1 MIHLDFESRSTVN
14 LGKTKC
20 GSNAYAR
27 HPSTQVLC
35 AAYAVDDGLVD
46 VWHRGHP
53 LIGVPESVPPEE
65 FIEAVIDNHE
75 VEAHNANFERAI
87 ILNTWPRE
95 HRWAAELAKLLEDP
109 VRWVCSAAKAASFA
123 LPRSLDGA
131 AAALRL
137 DVRKDPNGKAL
148 IYLLCK
154 PNKNGDW
161 FEDLDKLQQLWRYC
175 GQDVVTERAIS
186 NALLP
191 LHPDEQRLWQA
202 DCRMNE
208 RGFFLDVF
216 FAKMALALVAE
227 ERTKLNGEMF
237 ELTGGQVERGTQ
249 RMRIMDWSESKG
261 VVLPNTQAD
270 TITKLLAN
278 EDPFA
283 VPHDVEKVLSIM
295 QVVNMTSVAKFK
307 AALAGVCDDGRVR
320 DTQLFHGAN
329 TGRWSGKGMQP
340 HNFPRGVS
348 PDGCTEVAEDSYFD
362 LESFEALHGSPTKKL
377 SAAARGLII
386 ASPGKHLF
394 VGDYSAIEA
403 RVLCWLAGEQAA
415 LDLFASGGDVY
426 VDMATSIYNCSP
438 EEVDSDKRF
447 VGKQAVLG
455 LGYGMGMVKFQA
467 NMLTFGVDMPL
478 EFYHMIVGIYR
489 KEKYANVAKFWYK
502 IEQVVE
508 EAVRQKVKRRD
519 AIKIGPLKFFMRGR
533 FLHIE
538 LPSGRL
544 LAYAEP
550 QLALRSLWF
559 FPTHTPEGDEVTI
572 VARTHRNAAPPRAKA
587 LEQAKANGW
596 GIDTDEEPTEKHTH
610 EFTYMTAR
618 GKGLWFRE
626 SSYGGKLTENVT
638 QAVARDIMAGAI
650 LCADAD
656 PIFNQVL
663 LMVHDELVCEANP
676 NESLEKFEAIVATS
690 PDWATGLPIDV
701 EAWQGPR
708 YGKA

>member
-1 MIHLDFESRSTVN
+1 MIHLDFESRSTVD

-20 GSNAYAR
+20 GANAYAR

-46 VWHRGHP
+46 VWHKGHP
-53 LIGVPESVPPEE
+53 LIGVPESARPEE
-65 FIEAVIDNHE
+65 FIEAVIDGHR

-87 ILNTWPRE
+87 MLNTWLRE

-109 VRWVCSAAKAASFA
+109 ERWRCSAAKAASFA

-131 AAALRL
+131 AEALRL

-148 IYLLCK
+148 IHLLCK
-154 PNKNGDW
+154 PHKEGGW
-161 FEDLDKLQQLWRYC
+161 FEERSKLQQLWAYC
-175 GQDVVTERAIS
+175 GQDVETERAIS
-186 NALLP
+186 EVLRP
-191 LHPDEQRLWQA
+191 LHPDEEKLWQS

-237 ELTGGQVERGTQ
+237 ELTNGQVERGTQ
-249 RMRIMDWSESKG
+249 RARFVTWADEQG
-261 VVLPNTQAD
+261 VTLPNTQAD
-270 TITKLLAN
+270 TVADLL
-278 EDPFA
+278 EGGTLP
-283 VPHDVEKVLSIM
+283 PDVAKGLNILR
-295 QVVNMTSVAKFK
+295 VVNMTSVAKFK
-307 AALAGVCDDGRVR
+307 AALTGVCDDGRVR

-340 HNFPRGVS
+340 HNLPRGVS
-348 PDGCTEVAEDSYFD
+348 PDGCTEVAEDSNFD

-377 SAAARGLII
+377 SAAVRGLII

-403 RVLCWLAGEQAA
+403 RVLCWLAGEQQA

-426 VDMATSIYNCSP
+426 IDMASSIYNCPP

-455 LGYGMGMVKFQA
+455 LGYGMGMVKFKA
-467 NMLTFGVDMPL
+467 NMQTFGVDMPL
-478 EFYHMIVGIYR
+478 EFYRMIVGIYR
-489 KEKYANVAKFWYK
+489 QEKYSNVAKYWYR
-502 IEQVVE
+502 IEQTV
-508 EAVRQKVKRRD
+508 EAVVGQKLKWCD
-519 AIKIGPLKFFMRGR
+519 AIKVGPLKFFMRGR
-533 FLHIE
+533 FLHIR

-559 FPTHTPEGDEVTI
+559 FAAVTPEGDEVTI
-572 VARTHRNAAPPRAKA
+572 MARTNRGAAPPRAKA
-587 LEQAKANGW
+587 LEQAKTNGW
-596 GIDTDEEPTEKHTH
+596 GLADEEPSEKHTH

-638 QAVARDIMAGAI
+638 QAVARDIMAHAI
-650 LCADAD
+650 INADKD

-663 LMVHDELVCEANP
+663 LTVHDELVCEADP
-676 NESLEKFEAIVATS
+676 SESLERFESIVATA
-690 PDWATGLPIDV
+690 PDWAKGLPVDV

>member
-1 MIHLDFESRSTVN
+1 MIHLDFESRSTVD
-14 LGKTKC
+14 LAKTKC

-53 LIGVPESVPPEE
+53 LIGMPPTVAPEE
-65 FIEAVIDNHE
+65 FIEAVIDGHE

-87 ILNTWPRE
+87 VRHTWPRG
-95 HRWAAELAKLLEDP
+95 HGKWAEEMARLLEDP
-109 VRWVCSAAKAASFA
+109 ARWVCSAAKAASFA

-148 IYLLCK
+148 IHLLCK
-154 PNKNGDW
+154 PQKEGGW
-161 FEDLDKLQQLWRYC
+161 FEDPRKLQELWHYC

-186 NALLP
+186 NALRP
-191 LHPDEQRLWQA
+191 LHPLEQELWQA

-208 RGFFLDVF
+208 RGFTLDTG
-216 FAKMALALVAE
+216 FAERALALVAE
-227 ERTKLNGEMF
+227 ERIKLNGEMF
-237 ELTGGQVERGTQ
+237 ELTDGDVEKGTQ
-249 RMRIMDWSESKG
+249 RARLMNWAEHEQG
-261 VVLPNTQAD
+261 VELPNTQAD
-270 TITKLLAN
+270 TVTELLEGGTLPKDLAKAL
-278 EDPFA
+278 EI
-283 VPHDVEKVLSIM
+283 LR
-295 QVVNMTSVAKFK
+295 VVNMTSVAKFK

-340 HNFPRGVS
+340 HNLPRGVS
-348 PDGCTEVAEDSYFD
+348 PDGCTEVAADSGFD
-362 LESFEALHGSPTKKL
+362 LECFEALHGSPTKKL
-377 SAAARGLII
+377 SAAVRGLIV
-386 ASPGKHLF
+386 AAPGKHLF

-403 RVLCWLAGEQAA
+403 RVLCWLAGEQEA
-415 LDLFASGGDVY
+415 LNLFTSGGDVY
-426 VDMATSIYNCSP
+426 VDMASSIYNCPP

-455 LGYGMGMVKFQA
+455 LGYGMGMVKFKA
-467 NMLTFGVDMPL
+467 NMKTFGVDMPL
-478 EFYHMIVGIYR
+478 EFYRMIVGIYR
-489 KEKYANVAKFWYK
+489 QEKYANVAKFWYK
-502 IEQVVE
+502 IEQAVE
-508 EAVRQKVKRRD
+508 AAVSQKVGWPD
-519 AIKIGPLKFFMRGR
+519 AIKVGPLKFFMRGR
-533 FLHIE
+533 FLHVM
-538 LPSGRL
+538 LPSHRL

-559 FPTHTPEGDEVTI
+559 FPAVTPEGDEVTI
-572 VARTHRNAAPPRAKA
+572 MARTNRGAPPPRAKA

-596 GIDTDEEPTEKHTH
+596 GIDTDDEPSEKHTH

-638 QAVARDIMAGAI
+638 QAVARDIMAAAI
-650 LCADAD
+650 VRADAD

-663 LMVHDELVCEANP
+663 LTVHDELVCEADP
-676 NESLEKFEAIVATS
+676 SESLERFEAIVATA
-690 PDWATGLPIDV
+690 PAWAEGLPVDV